1 MFNFEYPLFA
11 HLETVQVVCNLNV
24 KQVRTMRYL
33 ITLHLPP
40 PNNSLNYVKQLDGI
54 KDLNI
59 DEDYGLVLISP
70 KRDLYVIRVSG
81 DIDSQKLMS
90 MQPLV
95 KGVHGDPKIAP
106 TESQEEEDK

>member
-33 ITLHLPP
+33 ITLHLSP

-81 DIDSQKLMS
+81 EMDSQKLMA
-90 MQPLV
+90 MQPLI
-95 KGVHGDPKIAP
+95 KGVHGDIKIAP